1 MMIVT
6 LEEMKQYLRVDFDD
20 DDFLIETLITSATR
34 LCMDITRQD
43 QDAFEESENAK
54 PAVYYAAAYLYEH
67 REEADHHAPDT
78 DFALS
83 SLRFQKG
90 GFLMNIELLN
100 VRIYIQKNEVISDS
114 IGNRKNAWK
123 DYYTCYATVS
133 AEAGKE
139 STGAGL
145 IVDDSKIDFKI
156 RYCKKAAALTSTG
169 YRVQFGSELYD
180 ILAVDHMNF
189 KRKCI
194 KLSCQKVR
202 R

>member
-1 MMIVT
+1 MIVT

-20 DDFLIETLITSATR
+20 DDSLIETLITSATR

-43 QDAFEESENAK
+43 EDAFEESENAK
-54 PAVYYAAAYLYEH
+54 PAVYYAVAYLYEH
-67 REEADHHAPDT
+67 REEADT

-90 GFLMNIELLN
+90 GLLMNIELLN
-100 VRIYIQKNEVISDS
+100 VRIFIQKNEVISDA

-139 STGAGL
+139 STDAGL
-145 IVDDSKIDFKI
+145 VVDDSKIDFTI

>member
-1 MMIVT
+1 MIVT

-20 DDFLIETLITSATR
+20 DDSLIETLITSATR

-43 QDAFEESENAK
+43 ENAFEESENAK
-54 PAVYYAAAYLYEH
+54 PAVYYAVAYLYEH
-67 REEADHHAPDT
+67 REEADHHALT
-78 DFALS
+78 LTFSALR
-83 SLRFQKG
+83 LQKG
-90 GFLMNIELLN
+90 GILMNIELLN
-100 VRIYIQKNEVISDS
+100 VRIFIQKNEVISDA

-139 STGAGL
+139 STDAGL
-145 IVDDSKIDFKI
+145 VVDDSKIDFTL

-189 KRKCI
+189 KRKCT
-194 KLSCQKVR
+194 KLSCQKAR

>member
-1 MMIVT
+1 
-6 LEEMKQYLRVDFDD
+6 
-20 DDFLIETLITSATR
+20 
-34 LCMDITRQD
+34 
-43 QDAFEESENAK
+43 
-54 PAVYYAAAYLYEH
+54 
-67 REEADHHAPDT
+67 
-78 DFALS
+78 
-83 SLRFQKG
+83 
-90 GFLMNIELLN
+90 MNIELLN
-100 VRIYIQKNEVISDS
+100 VRIYIQKNEVISDA

-139 STGAGL
+139 STDASL
-145 IVDDSKIDFKI
+145 VVDDFTI
-156 RYCKKAAALTSTG
+156 RYCKKAATLTSTG
-169 YRVQFGSELYD
+169 YRVQFGGELYD

>member
-1 MMIVT
+1 M
-6 LEEMKQYLRVDFDD
+6 EEKSKVIFGNVMSDKVYKSAVKSKKKFIKKFGDDSNVDY
-20 DDFLIETLITSATR
+20 
-34 LCMDITRQD
+34 
-43 QDAFEESENAK
+43 
-54 PAVYYAAAYLYEH
+54 P
-67 REEADHHAPDT
+67 
-78 DFALS
+78 
-83 SLRFQKG
+83 
-90 GFLMNIELLN
+90 
-100 VRIYIQKNEVISDS
+100 IYIQKNEVISDA

-139 STGAGL
+139 STDASL
-145 IVDDSKIDFKI
+145 VVDDSKIDFTI

-169 YRVQFGSELYD
+169 YRVQFGGELYD

>member
-1 MMIVT
+1 
-6 LEEMKQYLRVDFDD
+6 
-20 DDFLIETLITSATR
+20 
-34 LCMDITRQD
+34 
-43 QDAFEESENAK
+43 
-54 PAVYYAAAYLYEH
+54 
-67 REEADHHAPDT
+67 
-78 DFALS
+78 
-83 SLRFQKG
+83 
-90 GFLMNIELLN
+90 MNIELLN
-100 VRIYIQKNEVISDS
+100 VRIFIQKNEVISDA

-133 AEAGKE
+133 A
-139 STGAGL
+139 GL
-145 IVDDSKIDFKI
+145 VVDDSKIDFTI

>member
-1 MMIVT
+1 
-6 LEEMKQYLRVDFDD
+6 
-20 DDFLIETLITSATR
+20 
-34 LCMDITRQD
+34 
-43 QDAFEESENAK
+43 
-54 PAVYYAAAYLYEH
+54 
-67 REEADHHAPDT
+67 
-78 DFALS
+78 
-83 SLRFQKG
+83 
-90 GFLMNIELLN
+90 MNIELLN
-100 VRIYIQKNEVISDS
+100 VRIFIHKNEVISDA

-133 AEAGKE
+133 AE
-139 STGAGL
+139 STDAGL
-145 IVDDSKIDFKI
+145 VVDDSKIDFTI